1 MNTASQAVW
10 PNPDVDQIRRFLELL
25 GKPQGTS
32 RLRSLFPSGDPRKD
46 GDPGRKAAG
55 RPALIEEWQA
65 EGRGVYIVINDNGD
79 KDQEITACRA
89 LFCEWDDRPLEWQI
103 QAWQELGLPEPTM
116 QVSTGGK
123 SIHNY
128 WVLREPLPPERWRDL
143 QRRLL
148 EHADADRSLKN
159 PSRVMRLPGCWYMQ
173 PNNQPG
179 ELVQIVHES
188 GQSYSAAELE
198 ACLPELPGPQPTP
211 APASRGLV
219 QEQGVPLTQLLPR
232 DLEQL
237 AEQGAQEGSRNDNC
251 FRLAA
256 GALAIAEAATA
267 AGLKTDGTPEQVL
280 LAFASR
286 CSPPLPEQEALAV
299 LRSADSESR
308 SPDPG
313 WPERLRWQLNRQAGH
328 RQLSSQQQPVAS
340 LLPATSE
347 AARQCK
353 DQPGQTEK
361 LDALLGTEQE
371 GRLRKPPKDLLTQV
385 VEAVVPLR
393 FNQLTNRI
401 ENDGQPVDGDFLGT
415 LYLQLAERYAI
426 DVQKERAADAA
437 LLVSRRSAFHPVRLY
452 LQDLE
457 SRSICL
463 PAEDWAALDA
473 RVFGSEVSGGWG
485 IVHLQRQLI
494 AAVARAMQPGC
505 EVHTAL
511 VLHSD
516 QQGIGKSSL
525 WKILGGAWF
534 SDSLGDLK
542 DLKEDRLQLHSAW
555 IHEWGEIDAVMGK
568 RDSETLKRFLS
579 CSQDD
584 VRRPYGRGTE
594 QLKRSCVI
602 VGTTNRRDFIKD
614 PTGNRRFPIISIRQ
628 VNTRWIKEHR
638 DAIWGSALA
647 AYKAGERW
655 HYDDQEIAQIN
666 DAALAF
672 AAEDPLRDQI
682 ETWAEDHPGVQEAP
696 LARILP
702 EAGCIPAGEP
712 PDQKLVQRASTVMRS
727 IGWRRADKKRR
738 YLLPNGDKTDNTWGW
753 LRDAA

>member
-1 MNTASQAVW
+1 MTASHNLELLKSDAKNPCPICGRTKDGDCRRSRDGQLLHCWHGKTHHPPQGLHPSKTIDRNGLRWAYTGETSCGSWAVFTINKPKDSSRPYKAVPFRSPSQAQVTSPNPQQIAIPGAIELAHREPVDFDPAKRRWRYSPTQGTKRVDNASGKSFVPHHLVELKWRRGAGPDPWPAYCEVEASQACGYW
-10 PNPDVDQIRRFLELL
+10 LLE
-25 GKPQGTS
+25 
-32 RLRSLFPSGDPRKD
+32 
-46 GDPGRKAAG
+46 
-55 RPALIEEWQA
+55 A
-65 EGRGVYIVINDNGD
+65 EGEKCADIIRAGGRVAISQPGHAHKVEQI
-79 KDQEITACRA
+79 KDR
-89 LFCEWDDRPLEWQI
+89 
-103 QAWQELGLPEPTM
+103 
-116 QVSTGGK
+116 
-123 SIHNY
+123 Y
-128 WVLREPLPPERWRDL
+128 
-143 QRRLL
+143 RRLVGAGVQGIVYL
-148 EHADADRSLKN
+148 EDND
-159 PSRVMRLPGCWYMQ
+159 
-173 PNNQPG
+173 
-179 ELVQIVHES
+179 
-188 GQSYSAAELE
+188 
-198 ACLPELPGPQPTP
+198 
-211 APASRGLV
+211 
-219 QEQGVPLTQLLPR
+219 EQGRQR
-232 DLEQL
+232 SSD
-237 AEQGAQEGSRNDNC
+237 S
-251 FRLAA
+251 
-256 GALAIAEAATA
+256 AEAATA
-267 AGLKTDGTPEQVL
+267 AGLPLLVL
-280 LAFASR
+280 PAATVW
-286 CSPPLPEQEALAV
+286 PGLPEKGSIDDTPGTA
-299 LRSADSESR
+299 ADR
-308 SPDPG
+308 
-313 WPERLRWQLNRQAGH
+313 
-328 RQLSSQQQPVAS
+328 VAEI
-340 LLPATSE
+340 E
-347 AARQCK
+347 AAIVALLEHQGELEK
-353 DQPGQTEK
+353 GQPGQVEQ
-361 LDALLGTEQE
+361 LDALLGPEQE

-437 LLVSRRSAFHPVRLY
+437 LLVSRRRTFHPVRLY

-463 PAEDWAALDA
+463 PAEDWATLDA
-473 RVFGSEVSGGWG
+473 RVFGGEVSGGWG

-614 PTGNRRFPIISIRQ
+614 PTGNRRFPIISIQQ
-628 VNTRWIKEHR
+628 VNTPWIKEHR

-655 HYDDQEIAQIN
+655 HYTDQENAHIN

-682 ETWAEDHPGVQEAP
+682 ETWAEDHPDVQEAP

-702 EAGCIPAGEP
+702 EAGCTPSGEP
-712 PDQKLVQRASTVMRS
+712 PDQKLVQRASSVMRS
-727 IGWRRADKKRR
+727 LGWRRADKKRR
-738 YLLPNGDKTDNTWGW
+738 YLLPDGDRTDNTWGW

>member
-1 MNTASQAVW
+1 MTAAPASHGHWLPSSKQ
-10 PNPDVDQIRRFLELL
+10 NPCPICWR
-25 GKPQGTS
+25 T
-32 RLRSLFPSGDPRKD
+32 KD
-46 GDPGRKAAG
+46 GDCRISADGQEAICHHPKDLRPGLDVVNGWAFTGNTSDGRAGHFTIDKPRERSKAPRAVPLERKARGQAAG
-55 RPALIEEWQA
+55 PRPKPAPISRPIELA
-65 EGRGVYIVINDNGD
+65 S
-79 KDQEITACRA
+79 
-89 LFCEWDDRPLEWQI
+89 
-103 QAWQELGLPEPTM
+103 LPEPAKEPPARLPSGTRLEYGTKPE
-116 QVSTGGK
+116 QWVKVEVDGSGKKSHKPWHRDSNGKAIKKAGLDPWPLWCEGEAIEHGPGRWITEAEGEKCARWLQAGGLVAVSQPGHDHK
-123 SIHNY
+123 PHSI
-128 WVLREPLPPERWRDL
+128 ERRY
-143 QRRLL
+143 RRLL
-148 EHADADRSLKN
+148 AAGVLGVLYLADNDPTGVDKAERCAAAADAVGLQ
-159 PSRVMRLPGCWYMQ
+159 RL
-173 PNNQPG
+173 
-179 ELVQIVHES
+179 IVH
-188 GQSYSAAELE
+188 AADVW
-198 ACLPELPGPQPTP
+198 PG
-211 APASRGLV
+211 
-219 QEQGVPLTQLLPR
+219 LPR
-232 DLEQL
+232 GGSIDDAPGTASDRVTALE
-237 AEQGAQEGSRNDNC
+237 S
-251 FRLAA
+251 
-256 GALAIAEAATA
+256 AIATALELQSEQQATQKA
-267 AGLKTDGTPEQVL
+267 PPETC
-280 LAFASR
+280 LADLTV
-286 CSPPLPEQEALAV
+286 CNQ
-299 LRSADSESR
+299 
-308 SPDPG
+308 
-313 WPERLRWQLNRQAGH
+313 
-328 RQLSSQQQPVAS
+328 
-340 LLPATSE
+340 
-347 AARQCK
+347 
-353 DQPGQTEK
+353 
-361 LDALLGTEQE
+361 LDALLGPEQE

-437 LLVSRRSAFHPVRLY
+437 LLVSRRRAFHPVRLY

-457 SRSICL
+457 SRSIRL

-614 PTGNRRFPIISIRQ
+614 PTGNRRFPIISIQQ
-628 VNTRWIKEHR
+628 VNTPWIKEHR

-655 HYDDQEIAQIN
+655 HYNDQEIAHIN

-682 ETWAEDHPGVQEAP
+682 ETWAEDHPDVQEAP

-702 EAGCIPAGEP
+702 EAGCTPSGEP
-712 PDQKLVQRASTVMRS
+712 PDQKLVQRASSVMRS
-727 IGWRRADKKRR
+727 LGWRRADKKRR
-738 YLLPNGDKTDNTWGW
+738 YLLPNGDRTDNTWGW

>member
-1 MNTASQAVW
+1 MTATPASHSHWLPSSKQ
-10 PNPDVDQIRRFLELL
+10 NPCPLCGR
-25 GKPQGTS
+25 T
-32 RLRSLFPSGDPRKD
+32 KD
-46 GDPGRKAAG
+46 GDCRVSADGQQVICHHPKDFERGTVIDGWAFTRNTRDGRAGHFTIDKPKEGSRLARVLPFPPKPLYQATGPCPKPAPISGPIELGSCEPVEFDPSNRKWRYSPSQATKREDSANGKSFRPHHLVSEQQWESGAGPDPWPAYRQADAIKAAG
-55 RPALIEEWQA
+55 AWVMEA
-65 EGRGVYIVINDNGD
+65 EGEKCADIIRAGGRVAISQPGHAHKVEQITERYQCLVDAGVLGIVYLEDN
-79 KDQEITACRA
+79 DQEGGKRSQQSQTAA
-89 LFCEWDDRPLEWQI
+89 AAVGLPLLVVPAAEVWP
-103 QAWQELGLPEPTM
+103 GLPEK
-116 QVSTGGK
+116 G
-123 SIHNY
+123 SI
-128 WVLREPLPPERWRDL
+128 D
-143 QRRLL
+143 
-148 EHADADRSLKN
+148 DA
-159 PSRVMRLPGCWYMQ
+159 PG
-173 PNNQPG
+173 
-179 ELVQIVHES
+179 
-188 GQSYSAAELE
+188 SAAERVAALE
-198 ACLPELPGPQPTP
+198 
-211 APASRGLV
+211 V
-219 QEQGVPLTQLLPR
+219 
-232 DLEQL
+232 
-237 AEQGAQEGSRNDNC
+237 
-251 FRLAA
+251 
-256 GALAIAEAATA
+256 AI
-267 AGLKTDGTPEQVL
+267 
-280 LAFASR
+280 F
-286 CSPPLPEQEALAV
+286 AV
-299 LRSADSESR
+299 LE
-308 SPDPG
+308 
-313 WPERLRWQLNRQAGH
+313 
-328 RQLSSQQQPVAS
+328 
-340 LLPATSE
+340 
-347 AARQCK
+347 RQCELQTE
-353 DQPGQTEK
+353 QPGQTEQ
-361 LDALLGTEQE
+361 LEALLGPEQD
-371 GRLRKPPKDLLTQV
+371 GRLRKPPKGLLTRV
-385 VEAVVPLR
+385 IETVVPLR

-401 ENDGQPVDGDFLGT
+401 ENDGQAVDGDFLGT

-437 LLVSRRSAFHPVRLY
+437 LLVSRRHCYHPVRLY

-457 SRSICL
+457 SRSIRL

-473 RVFGSEVSGGWG
+473 RVFGDAVSAGWK

-628 VNTRWIKEHR
+628 VNTWWIKEHR

-647 AYKAGERW
+647 AYKAGDRW
-655 HYDDQEIAQIN
+655 HYNDQEIAQIN

-682 ETWAEDHPGVQEAP
+682 ETWAEDHPDVQEAP

-702 EAGCIPAGEP
+702 EAGCTPLGEP

-727 IGWRRADKKRR
+727 LGWRRADKKRR
-738 YLLPNGDKTDNTWGW
+738 YLLPNGDRTDNTWGW

>member
-1 MNTASQAVW
+1 MTATNTAW
-10 PNPDVDQIRRFLELL
+10 PHPDLDQIKRFLELL
-25 GKPQGTS
+25 GKPKGGS
-32 RLRSLFPSGDPRKD
+32 RLRGFFPSGDPRKD
-46 GDPGRKAAG
+46 QDRGRKGPGAQEN
-55 RPALIEEWQA
+55 PLQIIEEWQKD
-65 EGRGVYIVINDNGD
+65 GRGVYVVINDGGD
-79 KDQEITACRA
+79 TDAEITLCRA
-89 LFCEWDDRPLEWQI
+89 LFCEWDDKPTEWQV
-103 QAWQELGLPEPTM
+103 QAWKALGLPEPSI
-116 QVSTGGK
+116 QVATGGK
-123 SIHNY
+123 SIHCY
-128 WVLREPLPPERWRDL
+128 WVLADPLTPESWRDL
-143 QRRLL
+143 QKRLL

-159 PSRVMRLPGCWYMQ
+159 PSRVMRLPGCWYMH

-188 GQSYSAAELE
+188 GQRYSAAELE
-198 ACLPELPGPQPTP
+198 ACLPELPSPHPTT
-211 APASRGLV
+211 APIPRDLGAG
-219 QEQGVPLTQLLPR
+219 QWVPLTQLLPR

-237 AEQGAQEGSRNDNC
+237 AEQGAHEGSRNDDC

-256 GALAIAEAATA
+256 ATLAIAEAATA
-267 AGLKTDGTPEQVL
+267 AGLQADGTPQQVVI
-280 LAFASR
+280 AFASR
-286 CSPPLPEQEALAV
+286 CSPPLPEREALAC
-299 LRSADSESR
+299 LRSAESETR

-313 WPERLRWQLNRQAGH
+313 WPERLRWQLKQRARLREALDHVESFSADGPEQQND
-328 RQLSSQQQPVAS
+328 LS
-340 LLPATSE
+340 
-347 AARQCK
+347 
-353 DQPGQTEK
+353 GQVEQ
-361 LDALLGTEQE
+361 LDALLGPEQE

-437 LLVSRRSAFHPVRLY
+437 LLVSRRRAFHPVRLY

-473 RVFGSEVSGGWG
+473 RVFGGEVSGGWG

-614 PTGNRRFPIISIRQ
+614 PTGNRRFPIISIQQ
-628 VNTRWIKEHR
+628 VNTPWIKEHR

-655 HYDDQEIAQIN
+655 HYNDQEIAHIN

-682 ETWAEDHPGVQEAP
+682 ETWAEDHPDVQEAP

-702 EAGCIPAGEP
+702 EAGCTPSGEP
-712 PDQKLVQRASTVMRS
+712 PDQKLVQRASSVMRS
-727 IGWRRADKKRR
+727 LGWRRADKKRR
-738 YLLPNGDKTDNTWGW
+738 YLLPNGDRTDNTWGW